1 MNESTEEII
10 EKLFP
15 KEGTSLIRYFM
26 YVIEVVYPHASIESL
41 ESSFE
46 GVLQDYKNGNHERF
60 ATQAFATLWA
70 ELCYTNN
77 VRKNTDSERVQK
89 LCVKLEKFLL
99 EKLHEELNPIYFS
112 RNYRDLGFVI
122 TFFIL
127 CNYDNLPEPD
137 ENFTLSWWAEENC
150 EDKKAALLPHI
161 ETPFIAMLIRYTWYN
176 HLLDRYENDEEYR
189 LKCYTLE
196 HLDFST
202 ITKVEMGNYSRREVC
217 EQYALSHNCGLR
229 DIADERVRQVKM
241 KEDIPGHW
249 YLTLIEKE
257 ALHLKNDE
265 KFLKTIFK
273 ASFVSSLMNWH
284 NNYFNYLIE
293 CLRSYDEFKEYPI
306 ENLLPPA
313 VAEKLKLPII
323 NEHLALTPLGEGC
336 RQKGIIERIEK
347 CRTAADYGALL
358 YKFQFELGYFTKD
371 KLSRNEYYIFMQ
383 QIAKV
388 KFCPSGDYSNCN
400 KGFNKARVEASK
412 S

>member
-1 MNESTEEII
+1 MNESTKAVIDKI
-10 EKLFP
+10 FP
-15 KEGTSLIRYFM
+15 DERASLIRYFM
-26 YVIEVVYPHASIESL
+26 HVTEMYPHASIES
-41 ESSFE
+41 FE
-46 GVLQDYKNGNHERF
+46 RLFEDVLQEYVDGNPDHF
-60 ATQAFATLWA
+60 STQHFATLWS
-70 ELCYTNN
+70 ELWYTNN
-77 VRKNTDSERVQK
+77 VRKHSDSNRVQMM
-89 LCVKLEKFLL
+89 CDKLEMFLL
-99 EKLHEELNPIYFS
+99 KKLHEELNPIHFS

-122 TFFIL
+122 SFFIL
-127 CNYDNLPEPD
+127 CNYDNLPEPNED
-137 ENFTLSWWAEENC
+137 FTLSWWAEENC

-358 YKFQFELGYFTKD
+358 YKFQFELGYFTRD

>member
-1 MNESTEEII
+1 MNESTKAVIDKI
-10 EKLFP
+10 FP
-15 KEGTSLIRYFM
+15 DERASLIRYFM
-26 YVIEVVYPHASIESL
+26 HVTEMYPHASIES
-41 ESSFE
+41 FE
-46 GVLQDYKNGNHERF
+46 RLFEDVLQEYVDGNPDHF
-60 ATQAFATLWA
+60 STQHFATLWS
-70 ELCYTNN
+70 ELWYTNN
-77 VRKNTDSERVQK
+77 VRKHSDSNRVQMM
-89 LCVKLEKFLL
+89 CDKLEMFLL
-99 EKLHEELNPIYFS
+99 KKLHEELHPIHFS

-122 TFFIL
+122 SFFIL
-127 CNYDNLPEPD
+127 CNYDNLPEPNED
-137 ENFTLSWWAEENC
+137 FTLSWWAEENC

-358 YKFQFELGYFTKD
+358 YKFQFELGYFTRD

>member
-1 MNESTEEII
+1 MNESTKAVVDKI
-10 EKLFP
+10 FP
-15 KEGTSLIRYFM
+15 DERASLIRFFM
-26 YVIEVVYPHASIESL
+26 HVTEMYPHASIES
-41 ESSFE
+41 FE
-46 GVLQDYKNGNHERF
+46 RLFEDVLQEYVDGNPDHF
-60 ATQAFATLWA
+60 STQYFATLWA
-70 ELCYTNN
+70 ELWYTNN
-77 VRKNTDSERVQK
+77 VRKESDSERGQRM
-89 LCVKLEKFLL
+89 CDKLEKFLL
-99 EKLHEELNPIYFS
+99 GKLHEELNPIHFS

-122 TFFIL
+122 SFFIL
-127 CNYDNLPEPD
+127 CNYNNLPEPNED
-137 ENFTLSWWAEENC
+137 FTLSWWAEENC

-241 KEDIPGHW
+241 KADIPGHW

-323 NEHLALTPLGEGC
+323 NDHLALTPLGEGC

-388 KFCPSGDYSNCN
+388 KFCPCGDYSNCN

>member
-1 MNESTEEII
+1 MNESTKAVIDKI
-10 EKLFP
+10 FP
-15 KEGTSLIRYFM
+15 DERASLIRYFM
-26 YVIEVVYPHASIESL
+26 HVTEMYPHASIESVERL
-41 ESSFE
+41 FE
-46 GVLQDYKNGNHERF
+46 DVLQEYVDGNPDHF
-60 ATQAFATLWA
+60 STQHFATLWS
-70 ELCYTNN
+70 ELWYTNN
-77 VRKNTDSERVQK
+77 VRKHSDSNRVQMM
-89 LCVKLEKFLL
+89 CDKLEMFLL
-99 EKLHEELNPIYFS
+99 KKLHEELNPIHFS

-122 TFFIL
+122 SFFIL
-127 CNYDNLPEPD
+127 CNYDNLPEPNED
-137 ENFTLSWWAEENC
+137 FTLSWWAEENC

-358 YKFQFELGYFTKD
+358 YKFQFELGYFTRD